1 MAALIDIMISLN
13 RIQVTFGGFDLLKD
27 VSFLIQADDRI
38 GLIGK
43 NGAGKTTLLKLV
55 AGLLQ
60 PSGGDI
66 GIVKGT
72 TVGYL
77 PQEMRLKDHH
87 TLAGETRLAFEEI
100 LSLEKDI
107 ARLNHEISNSVDYHS
122 SDYLKK
128 LDRITEL
135 NERYSILGGDSYEA
149 QMEQTL
155 LGLGFERTDFTRPT
169 SEFSGGWR
177 MRVELAKLLLK
188 KPDVVLLDEP
198 TNHLDIE
205 SIQWL
210 ENFLRNYRGAVVLV
224 SHDKAFLDAVCNR
237 TIEISLG
244 RITDQKMNF
253 SAFVK
258 WKQEQREIQMAAFR
272 NQQKMIED
280 TEKFIERFR
289 YKATK
294 AVQVQ
299 SRIKH
304 LDKIDRI
311 ELEEQD
317 NASLRIKFPPA
328 PRSGRLVIEGKNISK
343 SYGNLLVLDDID
355 LTVELG
361 EKVAFVGRN
370 GEGKT
375 TLVRILL
382 EQIEHQGFI
391 KIGHNVK
398 IGYFAQNQAQL
409 LNEELTVFET
419 IDEIA
424 TGEVRTKIRNILGA
438 FLFSGEDADKK
449 VRVLSGGEKS
459 RLAMI
464 RLMLEPVNLLIL
476 DEPTNHLDMQSK
488 DILKEALV
496 QFSGTVILV
505 SHDRDFLNGLVDCV
519 YEFRQ
524 KKIKQHL
531 GGIYDFL
538 QKKKM
543 ETLKELEVSSRNNAI
558 GSGYRSGDKQ
568 PGSEVSFEKQKEIN
582 RNIAKL
588 EKQVLATEARI
599 EVLENEIA
607 EVDHKLSAPDLNNQ
621 AGIFELYEKLKQELS
636 AVMEK
641 WEKDHEELENWKMK
655 KNW

>member
-1 MAALIDIMISLN
+1 MAPLIDKMISLN
-13 RIQVTFGGFDLLKD
+13 KIQVTFGGFDLLKE

-55 AGLLQ
+55 AGISQ

-77 PQEMRLKDHH
+77 PQEMRLKDHY
-87 TLAGETRLAFEEI
+87 TLAGETKLAFEEI
-100 LSLEKDI
+100 LSLEKEI
-107 ARLNHEISNSVDYHS
+107 ARLNHEISIAEDYHS
-122 SDYLKK
+122 AEYMKK

-135 NERYSILGGDSYEA
+135 NERFSILGGDSYEA

-155 LGLGFERTDFTRPT
+155 LGLGFERSDFSRPT

-210 ENFLRNYRGAVVLV
+210 ENFLKNYRGAVVLV

-253 SAFVK
+253 SAFVI
-258 WKQEQREIQMAAFR
+258 WKQEQREVQMAAFR
-272 NQQKMIED
+272 NQQKLIED

-299 SRIKH
+299 SRKKQ

-317 NASLRIKFPPA
+317 NAALRIKFPPA
-328 PRSGRLVIEGKNISK
+328 PRSGRLVVEAKNISK
-343 SYGNLLVLDDID
+343 NYGDLLVLDDID

-375 TLVRILL
+375 TLVKILL
-382 EQIEHQGFI
+382 EQIEHQGTI

-398 IGYFAQNQAQL
+398 VGYFAQNQAQL

-488 DILKEALV
+488 DILKDALA
-496 QFSGTVILV
+496 QFSGTVIVV
-505 SHDRDFLNGLVDCV
+505 SHDRD
-519 YEFRQ
+519 
-524 KKIKQHL
+524 
-531 GGIYDFL
+531 
-538 QKKKM
+538 
-543 ETLKELEVSSRNNAI
+543 
-558 GSGYRSGDKQ
+558 
-568 PGSEVSFEKQKEIN
+568 
-582 RNIAKL
+582 
-588 EKQVLATEARI
+588 
-599 EVLENEIA
+599 
-607 EVDHKLSAPDLNNQ
+607 
-621 AGIFELYEKLKQELS
+621 
-636 AVMEK
+636 
-641 WEKDHEELENWKMK
+641 
-655 KNW
+655 

>member
-1 MAALIDIMISLN
+1 LAPLIDKMISLN
-13 RIQVTFGGFDLLKD
+13 KIQVTFGGFDLLKD

-87 TLAGETRLAFEEI
+87 TLAGETKLAFEEI
-100 LSLEKDI
+100 LSLEKEI
-107 ARLNHEISNSVDYHS
+107 ARLNHEISIAVDYHS
-122 SDYLKK
+122 GEYMKM

-135 NERYSILGGDSYEA
+135 NERFTILGGDSYEA

-155 LGLGFERTDFTRPT
+155 LGLGFERSDFSRPT

-210 ENFLRNYRGAVVLV
+210 ENFLKNYRGAVVLV

-253 SAFVK
+253 SAFVI
-258 WKQEQREIQMAAFR
+258 WKQEQREVQMAAFR

-299 SRIKH
+299 SRIKQ

-317 NASLRIKFPPA
+317 NAALRIKFPPA
-328 PRSGRLVIEGKNISK
+328 PRSGRLVIEAKNISK

-355 LTVELG
+355 LAVELG

-382 EQIEHQGFI
+382 EQIEHQGTI

-398 IGYFAQNQAQL
+398 VGYFAQNQAQL

-488 DILKEALV
+488 DILKDALA
-496 QFSGTVILV
+496 QFSGTVIVV

-531 GGIYDFL
+531 GGIYEFL
-538 QKKKM
+538 QKRKM
-543 ETLKELEVSSRNNAI
+543 ESLKELEVNSKNYSNT
-558 GSGYRSGDKQ
+558 SGYRAGEKQ
-568 PGSEVSFEKQKEIN
+568 QGTEVSFEKQKEIN

-588 EKQVLATEARI
+588 EKQVLNTEARI
-599 EVLENEIA
+599 EELENEIA
-607 EVDHKLSAPDLNNQ
+607 GIDRKLSAPDVNNPEE
-621 AGIFELYEKLKQELS
+621 IFSFYEKLKKELS

-641 WEKDHEELENWKMK
+641 WERDHEELENWKMK